1 MRGSYKLGFPG
12 GSDGK
17 ESTCN
22 AGDLGSIPQL
32 GRSPGGGQSNPLQYS
47 CLENP
52 HGQSS
57 QVAYSPWSCKD
68 SDPTGQLSIQHTDIK
83 YLWSEAK
90 PIPASGI
97 VVLWRTMKNI
107 IDNPQS
113 LSNYSSLLNVQI
125 L

>member
-1 MRGSYKLGFPG
+1 MTQLIKNLSAMQETWVRYLGWEDPLEKGTATTPVFWPG
-12 GSDGK
+12 
-17 ESTCN
+17 EL
-22 AGDLGSIPQL
+22 LGL
-32 GRSPGGGQSNPLQYS
+32 
-47 CLENP
+47 
-52 HGQSS
+52 
-57 QVAYSPWSCKD
+57 YSPWSCKD

-90 PIPASGI
+90 PIPASGM